1 MRIKKILIKGLYS
14 KFNFNWKLNSAVN
27 ILSGIN
33 GSYKTT
39 LIRLIRSLCLA
50 NLLRDICKVEF
61 VELSFSQDISLK
73 YKSFNDNLLNLKNLY
88 PEDELLGCIAQDMK
102 PDIDGLDDAH
112 LAERKLAAD
121 IIRIS
126 RNKSDISIKDFKNN
140 IRIDYISTFDVPDM
154 VHKKGERTYLDKKL
168 DDLERD
174 YAYYLSDLSKM
185 LLDNI
190 NEGKQMDISIAKEIF
205 SQRDLFLSI
214 VQAAFND
221 TEKKIDDNK
230 SKLEFILK
238 DGTTIHYE
246 SLSSGEKQFLI
257 IMLTV
262 LLERKQEYILLLD
275 EPEISMH
282 YEWQRKLIENILN
295 LNPNCQIILT
305 THSPALIMDGW
316 EQSVTNIESIKEYN
330 G

>member
-1 MRIKKILIKGLYS
+1 MKINKITIKGLYRE
-14 KFNFNWKLNSAVN
+14 FNFNWELNSTVN

-39 LIRLIRSLCLA
+39 LIKLLRSLCMA
-50 NLLRDICKVEF
+50 KLLHDICEVESA
-61 VELSFSQDISLK
+61 EILFSNNISLR
-73 YKSFNDNLLNLKNLY
+73 YKSFDDNLLKLKNLSS
-88 PEDELLGCIAQDMK
+88 EDDMLSRIALNMK
-102 PDIDGLDDAH
+102 ADIEGIDDAH
-112 LAERKLAAD
+112 LAERRLAAD
-121 IIRIS
+121 IIGIS
-126 RNKSDISIKDFKNN
+126 RKDSDINIKDFKNYMK
-140 IRIDYISTFDVPDM
+140 IDYISTFDVPEMSD
-154 VHKKGERTYLDKKL
+154 KKENRSFLDKKL

-190 NEGKQMDISIAKEIF
+190 NNGKQMDRSVAKGIY

-214 VQAAFND
+214 VQAAFAD
-221 TEKKIDDNK
+221 TGKKIDDNK
-230 SKLEFILK
+230 SKLEFILNN
-238 DGTTIHYE
+238 GRIIHYE

-262 LLERKQEYILLLD
+262 LLERKQEYVLLLD

-282 YEWQRKLIENILN
+282 YEWQRKLVDNILK
-295 LNPNCQIILT
+295 LNPNCQLILT

-316 EQSVTNIESIKEYN
+316 EQSVTNIESIKVHN